1 MSYIRR
7 PSGHVTQVVQTSFSP
22 SELIDGQYRVGLV
35 VAYGTEPV
43 KVYLGDTQALAEAA
57 AKEGL
62 GKLTTK
68 MGGGQ
73 IIIDIDEI

>member
-1 MSYIRR
+1 MAYIMR
-7 PSGHVTQVVQTSFSP
+7 PDGHVTQVAQTSFSQLG
-22 SELIDGQYRVGLV
+22 LIDGQYQVGLV

-62 GKLTTK
+62 GKLTNK